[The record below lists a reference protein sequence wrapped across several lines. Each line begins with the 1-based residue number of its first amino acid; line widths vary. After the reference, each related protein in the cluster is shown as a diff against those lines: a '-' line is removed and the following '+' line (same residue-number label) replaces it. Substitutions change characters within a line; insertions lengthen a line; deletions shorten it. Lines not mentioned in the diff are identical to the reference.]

1 MHSESLLSQC
11 QAPNLTQAYLCVFA
25 EDKDKLVLF
34 KQCRD
39 EGDSEEEGKPAWRD
53 LCRENPERE
62 RREGGQEGTEN

>member
-39 EGDSEEEGKPAWRD
+39 EGEVKTWALLTPDAKPS
-53 LCRENPERE
+53 NNM
-62 RREGGQEGTEN
+62 GGIAMQKS